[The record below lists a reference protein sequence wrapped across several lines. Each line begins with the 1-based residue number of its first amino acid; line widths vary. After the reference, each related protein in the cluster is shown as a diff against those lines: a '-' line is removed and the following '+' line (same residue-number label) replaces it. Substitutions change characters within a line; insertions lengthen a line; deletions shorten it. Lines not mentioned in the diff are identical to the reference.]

1 MYYSHKSECN
11 QVKHGGETR
20 CVCLKK
26 SLQSSGLFWST
37 NFITFK
43 VDFCSTIKWYW
54 SVYHDL
60 FSVVR
65 KNGFLSFN
73 RVLTALYDFSD
84 IALACV
90 VRNSDVD
97 RVLN

>member
-1 MYYSHKSECN
+1 MV
-11 QVKHGGETR
+11 VKLD
-20 CVCLKK
+20 VCLKK
-26 SLQSSGLFWST
+26 SLQSSALFWFT

-43 VDFCSTIKWYW
+43 VDFCSTVIYW

-73 RVLTALYDFSD
+73 RVLTAALYDFSD
-84 IALACV
+84 LALACV